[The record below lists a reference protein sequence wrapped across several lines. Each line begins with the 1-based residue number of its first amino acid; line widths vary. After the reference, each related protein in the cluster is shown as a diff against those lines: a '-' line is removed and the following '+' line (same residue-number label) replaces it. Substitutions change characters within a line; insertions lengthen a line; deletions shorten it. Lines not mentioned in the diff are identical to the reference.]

1 MYSNRVPFY
10 EDSQK
15 QKELKAGEES
25 CSKIIFST
33 FYEYKNMQRKCVFE
47 FSKSIILC
55 KKLTSVLHGVFST
68 LPSHPTRLVSS
79 ETTHQQSNQRHLKL
93 KRGRS
98 AYDLNPLSA
107 KPTKWSNTLK
117 QFVDSSLNRLRVFE
131 NFAVLALKGLNEV
144 SDQPFS

>member
-1 MYSNRVPFY
+1 MNHYRFFISLSDVQQGVPFY

-79 ETTHQQSNQRHLKL
+79 ETTHQ
-93 KRGRS
+93 
-98 AYDLNPLSA
+98 
-107 KPTKWSNTLK
+107 
-117 QFVDSSLNRLRVFE
+117 
-131 NFAVLALKGLNEV
+131 
-144 SDQPFS
+144 